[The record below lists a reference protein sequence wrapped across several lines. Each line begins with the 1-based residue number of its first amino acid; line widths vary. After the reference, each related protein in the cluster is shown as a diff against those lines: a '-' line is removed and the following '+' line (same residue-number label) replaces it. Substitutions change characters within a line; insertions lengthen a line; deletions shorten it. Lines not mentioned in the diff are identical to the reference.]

1 MIKKINAVSVLLV
14 LFALSGCASMRGQ
27 TWIPDW
33 KQTSSF
39 SVARAGAAAVVAED
53 TIYLIG
59 GVDGRDFLNTTEY
72 AKIRKDGSLG
82 PWQPGPVLIEARG
95 FTEAV
100 VHNGFVYVVGG
111 GNGPYGKNLLR
122 TVERARIEKDGTLG
136 PWQKESEMQVTRR
149 CTKLTATDRKIYSFG
164 GFGGALL
171 DTVESAEFRPD
182 GSLGEWKL
190 EPEVM
195 TMQRYVNGAK
205 NVGGAAYVVGGH
217 DQARGAGITAVEW
230 SQFDK
235 AGALQKWKAAS
246 PLQTGRYGLS
256 TAAHGDYL
264 YAVGGMSGAEY
275 LDSIEK
281 VKVGANGE
289 LGAWQTTTPLPQP
302 RASFSVVGYK
312 DSIYIL
318 GGTNRDGYLT
328 SVEYAS
334 YNAAGDIGYWG
345 SMQDAEALKAKLVAV
360 KAQNPLLPNE
370 GVVNEVVQTG
380 IYTYLQVK
388 KDNGS
393 IEWVAG
399 PKLQLA
405 AGSRVRY
412 SKGIA
417 MSNFYSKELKRSFPM
432 VLFVGQV
439 EKIE

>member
-1 MIKKINAVSVLLV
+1 
-14 LFALSGCASMRGQ
+14 
-27 TWIPDW
+27 
-33 KQTSSF
+33 
-39 SVARAGAAAVVAED
+39 
-53 TIYLIG
+53 
-59 GVDGRDFLNTTEY
+59 
-72 AKIRKDGSLG
+72 
-82 PWQPGPVLIEARG
+82 
-95 FTEAV
+95 
-100 VHNGFVYVVGG
+100 
-111 GNGPYGKNLLR
+111 
-122 TVERARIEKDGTLG
+122 
-136 PWQKESEMQVTRR
+136 
-149 CTKLTATDRKIYSFG
+149 
-164 GFGGALL
+164 
-171 DTVESAEFRPD
+171 
-182 GSLGEWKL
+182 
-190 EPEVM
+190 M

-217 DQARGAGITAVEW
+217 DQARGAGITAVER

-235 AGALQKWKAAS
+235 AGALQKWKATS
-246 PLQTGRYGLS
+246 QLQTGRYGLS

-281 VKVGANGE
+281 VKVAANGE
-289 LGAWQTTTPLPQP
+289 LGAWQATTPLPQP

-312 DSIYIL
+312 DRLYIL

-345 SMQDAEALKAKLVAV
+345 STQDAEALKAKLVAV

-370 GVVNEVVQTG
+370 GVVSEVVQTG

-388 KDNGS
+388 KDNGG

-417 MSNFYSKELKRSFPM
+417 MSNFYSKELKRNFPM